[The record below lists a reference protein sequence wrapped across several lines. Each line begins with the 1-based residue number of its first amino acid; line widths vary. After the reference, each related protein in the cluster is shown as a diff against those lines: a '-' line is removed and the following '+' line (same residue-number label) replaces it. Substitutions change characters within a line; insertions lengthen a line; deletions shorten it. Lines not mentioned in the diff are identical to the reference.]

1 MRLTRARAAFAA
13 GLLVALVLSSTTF
26 IAVAQQPTTDAKDRP
41 FTAESEQLRAA
52 IEQSLSPE
60 PVRNRARFP
69 SVRIDKTGDAT
80 VVFAMRD
87 AGTIEELRGN
97 AIEDAIAILEATYN
111 PPVTDKISTITVVG
125 TYLVAGGRGE
135 REWPV
140 LRVTLDADH
149 AASTDWDQLT
159 TDNVDSEVDEFWI
172 YPPLLEAE
180 DAATQDDIISSPID
194 IGDRNLF
201 LRCIG
206 SGSPTII
213 LEAGYGDDGTMWA
226 PVQLRASTFTRV
238 CSYDRAN
245 LARSGD
251 APVPRTAQQIVDDL
265 HALLTA
271 ADVQPPYVMVGHSYG
286 ALYSRLFASEYPD
299 DVAGL
304 VLIDGW
310 HEDYDAQLKQL
321 VDPSLWTQWE
331 RLLAEDPDYEVV
343 DLDQSYEEMRDAA
356 PLPNVPLLVISHG
369 LKPDESCCPTG
380 WPIDQMDALWQD
392 FQDQLATLEPNS
404 RHIVARSS
412 GHAIHQADP
421 DFVVAGIKEVVDAVR
436 DPSTWEDDPG

>member
-13 GLLVALVLSSTTF
+13 GLLVALVLSSSTF
-26 IAVAQQPTTDAKDRP
+26 IATAQQPTTDSKERP
-41 FTAESEQLRAA
+41 FAAESEQLRAA

-60 PVRNRARFP
+60 PVRDRARFP

-87 AGTIEELRGN
+87 AATIEELRGA
-97 AIEDAIAILEATYN
+97 AIEDAITILEATYN
-111 PPVTDKISTITVVG
+111 PPVTDKITTITVVG

-140 LRVTLDADH
+140 LRVTLDADR

-180 DAATQDDIISSPID
+180 DASTQDDIISSPID

-245 LARSGD
+245 LARSDD

-310 HEDYDAQLKQL
+310 HEDYDAQLRQL
-321 VDPSLWTQWE
+321 VDPALWTQWE
-331 RLLAEDPDYEVV
+331 QLLAEDPDYEVV
-343 DLDQSYEEMRDAA
+343 DLDQSYEEIRDAA
-356 PLPNVPLLVISHG
+356 PLPDVPLLVISHG
-369 LKPDESCCPTG
+369 LKPDSRCCPTG

-392 FQDQLATLEPNS
+392 LQDQLASLEPNS
-404 RHIVARSS
+404 RHIVAKNS

-436 DPSTWEDDPG
+436 DPETWEKE